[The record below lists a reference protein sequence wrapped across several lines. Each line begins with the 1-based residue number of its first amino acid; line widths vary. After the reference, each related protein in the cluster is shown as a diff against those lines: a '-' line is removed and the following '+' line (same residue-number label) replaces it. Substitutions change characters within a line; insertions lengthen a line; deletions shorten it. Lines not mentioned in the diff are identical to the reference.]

1 MYHFGA
7 NCQVTVAQFF
17 ENKAT
22 GFRSSLFFCQLFR
35 LILFVHLL
43 FEKLARFVD
52 CFFALFPVFG
62 IQNGVNV
69 SHFVFALVRRR
80 EIEGIRD
87 FLSVQTFDK
96 PVRIALQHI
105 VEATVDEHRRE
116 FFHLIVDYIDAFL
129 KLLIF
134 IFLCPAVKQPHV
146 RLFQVPRG
154 IPNRGR
160 IKSGAGKRN
169 PP

>member
-22 GFRSSLFFCQLFR
+22 GLRSSPFFCQLFR

-52 CFFALFPVFG
+52 CFFALFPIFG

-87 FLSVQTFDK
+87 VLSVQTFDK
-96 PVRIALQHI
+96 PVRIAL
-105 VEATVDEHRRE
+105 
-116 FFHLIVDYIDAFL
+116 
-129 KLLIF
+129 
-134 IFLCPAVKQPHV
+134 
-146 RLFQVPRG
+146 
-154 IPNRGR
+154 
-160 IKSGAGKRN
+160 
-169 PP
+169 